1 MNRMEFHR
9 TFPFVCKGTIYFCH
23 HIRNQIGQISKCV
36 YLWIYHDNNSAL
48 IQWLLILTLLQLL
61 FLTPTKNSPLVRAL
75 PSRHF
80 VILTYE
86 GTLSAL
92 CTAYLAYTLLLIL
105 CSWRREWSGLV
116 VWRCQCRHLRWQC
129 DQGRQGYCQ
138 CVDQRTRMYCLH
150 WLFAPLHVLYLTL
163 FAMQV
168 AGGLKIRFSSTDA
181 HFVPT
186 GQLLIM
192 ATGDCDKPAGRFS
205 QVRIC
210 IHVGL
215 PV

>member
-1 MNRMEFHR
+1 
-9 TFPFVCKGTIYFCH
+9 
-23 HIRNQIGQISKCV
+23 
-36 YLWIYHDNNSAL
+36 
-48 IQWLLILTLLQLL
+48 
-61 FLTPTKNSPLVRAL
+61 
-75 PSRHF
+75 
-80 VILTYE
+80 
-86 GTLSAL
+86 
-92 CTAYLAYTLLLIL
+92 
-105 CSWRREWSGLV
+105 
-116 VWRCQCRHLRWQC
+116 
-129 DQGRQGYCQ
+129 
-138 CVDQRTRMYCLH
+138 MYCLH